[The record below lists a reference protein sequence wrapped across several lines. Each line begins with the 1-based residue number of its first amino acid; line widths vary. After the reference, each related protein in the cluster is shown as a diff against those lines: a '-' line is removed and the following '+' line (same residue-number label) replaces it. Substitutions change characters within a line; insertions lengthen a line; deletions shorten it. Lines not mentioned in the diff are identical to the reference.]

1 MSFSAEYILETF
13 KETKV
18 AGAPQLKHSQYLN
31 YLAKRLGYQDYNH
44 FKGCVKTAPSDRI
57 GDFYLGLMQRLC
69 ALRLPK
75 EDVDHVR
82 LNDCTWTSVGF
93 DSYFIGWDK
102 RGREVRVPT
111 PGHGRLSA
119 MDFREI
125 FDEPLYVIETEA
137 EFHAW
142 QLKWGSFAL
151 VPVAMAKSRF
161 PSLFNQQSRV
171 VEDPPIAKIK
181 SRVQREL
188 KDKGLI

>member
-13 KETKV
+13 KDTKV
-18 AGAPQLKHSQYLN
+18 ADAPKLKHTQYLN
-31 YLAKRLGYQDYNH
+31 YLAKRLGYHDYNH
-44 FKGCVKTAPSDRI
+44 FKGCVRTAPSDRI
-57 GDFYLGLMQRLC
+57 GDFYLGLMQKIC

-75 EDVDHVR
+75 EGVDHVR

-111 PGHGRLSA
+111 PGHGVFSA
-119 MDFREI
+119 MDFRNV

-161 PSLFNQQSRV
+161 PSLFNQQSKV
-171 VEDPPIAKIK
+171 VEAPR
-181 SRVQREL
+181 SRKLNAVSSENSRT
-188 KDKGLI
+188 KG